1 MFSGLK
7 SSISHACH
15 RSWELILA
23 PVCRYLNGV
32 RKFKQVFQSHMT
44 SKLMEPKAE
53 SQAYVS
59 PPSNPSSSTLKSE
72 SVVKSSHPSCLTLL
86 KHFDIIFIKNY
97 KKKINKNGSLSPGS
111 PCLYQKLFASS
122 TLPLGKSQNNA
133 SSGSGA
139 PPCYEAP
146 SYLSRLTCPLS
157 VSPMTLYFMVEPN

>member
-1 MFSGLK
+1 MLGTVLLDMWFITGRTLDTNSLLYLYCLLCARPLLRYFSFANGCNQGQMFSGLK

-97 KKKINKNGSLSPGS
+97 KKNK
-111 PCLYQKLFASS
+111 
-122 TLPLGKSQNNA
+122 
-133 SSGSGA
+133 
-139 PPCYEAP
+139 
-146 SYLSRLTCPLS
+146 
-157 VSPMTLYFMVEPN
+157 